1 MVQSPMAFPLVS
13 LPVSVDRPPSNVMD
27 PYPVTGPAKSNVW
40 NSYNDQQEIVCILT
54 SLIG

>member
-1 MVQSPMAFPLVS
+1 MVQSPTASPRVN
-13 LPVSVDRPPSNVMD
+13 LPVSVPKPPVSAMD
-27 PYPVTGPAKSNVW
+27 PNPVTGPAKSNVW